1 MAVAI
6 IDSGTTNSRVYI
18 VSEHGEVLGVARERV
33 GVTDTARTGNT
44 DALKAGVHQAFHR
57 ALLMAKLKE
66 TDIRCGAA
74 FGMITSELG
83 LLELSHLDAPAG
95 IPEIAAGIEEVG
107 DRTITSFDFPVFF
120 VRGVRNPVGEAGGS
134 PRGANTLDFMR
145 GEETQAV
152 GYLTSSGNV
161 PVFFTMLSSHTKFV
175 ALNGDS
181 QITGSLTTIAGQVFD
196 VLRRETFLSKSIS
209 GATNPGTLEPYIGII
224 KDAIR
229 FSDESGFLRSLF
241 ITRFLDTL
249 LQTTPE
255 ERYVFFESVVAA
267 EDTKV
272 LPGLAAL
279 APDIGNRYVLVGP
292 PERVQLYSHVIRER
306 DKNAKVESISD
317 QGRIDRLGI
326 DGALRVLQAA
336 GVL

>member
-1 MAVAI
+1 
-6 IDSGTTNSRVYI
+6 
-18 VSEHGEVLGVARERV
+18 
-33 GVTDTARTGNT
+33 
-44 DALKAGVHQAFHR
+44 
-57 ALLMAKLKE
+57 
-66 TDIRCGAA
+66 
-74 FGMITSELG
+74 
-83 LLELSHLDAPAG
+83 
-95 IPEIAAGIEEVG
+95 
-107 DRTITSFDFPVFF
+107 
-120 VRGVRNPVGEAGGS
+120 
-134 PRGANTLDFMR
+134 
-145 GEETQAV
+145 
-152 GYLTSSGNV
+152 V